1 MVTKNSEEKKGVDTY
16 LKMPLIGGAVIGF
29 AAALI
34 QALLFAA
41 GGPQAYGFCVACH
54 SRDLINYVVNSATGS
69 KLSLAPFSANA
80 VAAGTLPVL
89 TIIGVLIGAVAA
101 ALLYKEFRVKK
112 GDAKSYLVY
121 GIGGIL
127 FMSFALIIG
136 AGPYRLALRICYG
149 DLVAVF
155 GLIAIFDG
163 IFIGVMIVL
172 KRMEWE

>member
-1 MVTKNSEEKKGVDTY
+1 MVTDISEKRKGVDTY
-16 LKMPLIGGAVIGF
+16 LKIPLLGGAVIGF

-54 SRDLINYVVNSATGS
+54 SRDLINYVTNSLTGS
-69 KLSLAPFSANA
+69 NLFLAPFSANA

-89 TIIGVLIGAVAA
+89 TIIGVLVGAAGAA
-101 ALLYKEFRVKK
+101 VLYKEFRVKK
-112 GDAKSYLVY
+112 GDAKSYAVY

-127 FMSFALIIG
+127 FMIFALCMG
-136 AGPYRLALRICYG
+136 ACPYRLALRIGYG

-155 GLIAIFDG
+155 GLIALIVG
-163 IFIGVMIVL
+163 VFIGIKIAM
-172 KRMEWE
+172 KRMEGK

>member
-1 MVTKNSEEKKGVDTY
+1 MVANSSDEKKGLDSY

-54 SRDLINYVVNSATGS
+54 SRDLINYVYNSLTGS
-69 KLSLAPFSANA
+69 NLFLAPFSANA

-101 ALLYKEFRVKK
+101 DLKDGNKVTIPGFGTFEVKK
-112 GDAKSYLVY
+112 RAARTGINPATKEQIKIAACSVPTFKFGKS
-121 GIGGIL
+121 
-127 FMSFALIIG
+127 FKDQF
-136 AGPYRLALRICYG
+136 
-149 DLVAVF
+149 
-155 GLIAIFDG
+155 
-163 IFIGVMIVL
+163 
-172 KRMEWE
+172 

>member
-1 MVTKNSEEKKGVDTY
+1 MVANSSDEKKGLDSY
-16 LKMPLIGGAVIGF
+16 LKMPLVGGAVIGF

-54 SRDLINYVVNSATGS
+54 SRDLINYVYNSLTGS
-69 KLSLAPFSANA
+69 NLFLAPFSANP

-89 TIIGVLIGAVAA
+89 TIIGVLVGAVAA
-101 ALLYKEFRVKK
+101 AVLYKEFRVKK
-112 GDAKSYLVY
+112 GDAKSYVVY

-127 FMSFALIIG
+127 FMIFALCMG
-136 AGPYRLALRICYG
+136 ACPYRLALRIGYG

-155 GLIAIFDG
+155 GLIAIIVG
-163 IFIGVMIVL
+163 IYIGIKIAL
-172 KRMEWE
+172 KRMED